1 MSGSLGK
8 STSKQ
13 SSRSKQDIWEP
24 QKEYLTDLYGEAK
37 GLYGSRD
44 PSTQAGLDLQ
54 RGYAQSPELQ
64 RTIGGAQ
71 QALQFNLDPTQA
83 GNNPYLQRAMQSAI
97 RPLTQN
103 YQENVLSGITDEAIR
118 SGQSG
123 SSRQGIAEGIAGR
136 GYLDQIGDITSRMA
150 YGDYGAGMDR
160 MGRAIDQA
168 GAVANLGMLP
178 SGMMRDVGG
187 EGYRD
192 IERYRDIIGAPTT
205 LSESYGSGRSRGFT
219 SSGGIGG

>member
-8 STSKQ
+8 SKSGQ
-13 SSRSKQDIWEP
+13 SSRSTQDVWEP
-24 QKEYLTDLYGEAK
+24 QQGYLTDLYGQAQN
-37 GLYGSRD
+37 LYGQDSGRMG
-44 PSTQAGLDLQ
+44 TQMQ
-54 RGYAQSPELQ
+54 EQYAQSPELQ
-64 RTIGGAQ
+64 QTIGGAQ
-71 QALQFNLDPTQA
+71 RALGFNLDPSNA

-103 YQENVLSGITDEAIR
+103 YQENVLSGITDQAVQ

-136 GYLDQIGDITSRMA
+136 GYLDQVGDITSQMA

-168 GAVANLGMLP
+168 GAVANLGMMP
-178 SGMMRDVGG
+178 SGMMRDAGL
-187 EGYRD
+187 EDWRN
-192 IERYRDIIGAPTT
+192 IERYKGVIGAPTT
-205 LSESYGSGRSRGFT
+205 LGESSGGGYGRSFNIA
-219 SSGGIGG
+219 GGIGG

>member
-8 STSKQ
+8 SRSGQ
-13 SSRSKQDIWEP
+13 SSRSSQDVWGP
-24 QKEYLTDLYGEAK
+24 QKGYLTDLYGSAQD
-37 GLYGSRD
+37 LYGQDTGRMG
-44 PSTQAGLDLQ
+44 TQMQ
-54 RGYAQSPELQ
+54 EQYAQSPELQ

-71 QALQFNLDPTQA
+71 QALQFALDPTQA
-83 GNNPYLQRAMQSAI
+83 GDNPYLQRAMQSAI

-103 YQENVLSGITDEAIR
+103 YQENVLSGITDQAIQ

-168 GAVANLGMLP
+168 GAVANLGMMP
-178 SGMMRDVGG
+178 SQYMRDAGLEDWRNIG
-187 EGYRD
+187 
-192 IERYRDIIGAPTT
+192 RYRDIIGAPTKT
-205 LSESYGSGRSRGFT
+205 GEAVSSGFGRSIQT
-219 SSGGIGG
+219 SGGMGG